1 MHPYVEKQRRF
12 GRHTRLKLVVF
23 AVLLGCIWAYGSI
36 DLLKNDE
43 KILWEKV
50 RSAQEYLRAW
60 REETGVGSAPSED
73 PHGTGFIG
81 LEWSAVTTTLGPLEA
96 KRTAADPLWAVHVLR
111 FFRNLGIAEG
121 DPVAVIS
128 SSSFPGLVFSVLAAA
143 EHAGLK
149 ILWIHS
155 LGASTWGANHP
166 QLPWPGMASA
176 LRNGGYLAKKA
187 DRYTLGGRGEMG
199 LDLSP
204 EGKMILENA
213 AQEEGIPLLSARSVK
228 EMTEVKMALIRSE
241 KPRLL
246 VSIGGSASTLSG
258 SESEVLQGGFFLPGS
273 AGNEKTAEGV
283 IRAAL
288 GSGIPVLH
296 FLGLRRLAGEAGIPY
311 DGVPVAMFLQNR
323 GKTASVSG
331 LAFFFLYLFLHPRWK
346 KGRS

>member
-1 MHPYVEKQRRF
+1 MHPSVEKQRRF
-12 GRHTRLKLVVF
+12 GRKTRLKLVLF

-50 RSAQEYLRAW
+50 RSAQEYLKNVRV
-60 REETGVGSAPSED
+60 EMGIGSSPSED

-111 FFRNLGIAEG
+111 FFRKLGIAEG

-204 EGKMILENA
+204 EGKIILEIA
-213 AQEEGIPLLSARSVK
+213 AEKEGIPLLSARSVE
-228 EMTEVKMALIRSE
+228 EMTELKMGLIRVE

-258 SESEVLQGGFFLPGS
+258 SEPDVLQGGFFLPGS
-273 AGNEKTAEGV
+273 AGNEKAGEGV
-283 IRAAL
+283 VRSAL
-288 GSGIPVLH
+288 ESGIPVLH

-311 DGVPVAMFLQNR
+311 DGAPVAIFLQNR
-323 GKTASVSG
+323 GTAASVSG
-331 LAFFFLYLFLHPRWK
+331 LAFFFLYLLHHPRWK
-346 KGRS
+346 KDRP

>member
-1 MHPYVEKQRRF
+1 MHPSVEKQRRF
-12 GRHTRLKLVVF
+12 GRKTRLNLVLF

-50 RSAQEYLRAW
+50 RSAQEYLKNVRV
-60 REETGVGSAPSED
+60 EMGIGSSPSED

-111 FFRNLGIAEG
+111 FFRKLGIAEG

-166 QLPWPGMASA
+166 KLPWPGMASA

-204 EGKMILENA
+204 EGKIILEIA
-213 AQEEGIPLLSARSVK
+213 AEKEGIPLLSARSVE
-228 EMTEVKMALIRSE
+228 EMTELKMGLIRVE

-258 SESEVLQGGFFLPGS
+258 IEPDVLQGGFFLPGS
-273 AGNEKTAEGV
+273 AGNEKTGEGV
-283 IRAAL
+283 VRSAL
-288 GSGIPVLH
+288 ESGIPVLH

-311 DGVPVAMFLQNR
+311 DGTPVAIFLQNR
-323 GKTASVSG
+323 GTAASVSG
-331 LAFFFLYLFLHPRWK
+331 LAFFFLYLLHHPRWK
-346 KGRS
+346 KDRP